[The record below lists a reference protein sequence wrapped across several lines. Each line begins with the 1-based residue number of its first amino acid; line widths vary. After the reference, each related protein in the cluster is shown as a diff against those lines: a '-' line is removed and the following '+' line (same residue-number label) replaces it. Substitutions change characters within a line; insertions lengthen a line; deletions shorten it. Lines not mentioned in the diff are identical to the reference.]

1 VTREGAKTVEA
12 LIQKTCVPCSG
23 DLPPIT
29 EIEIAELLI
38 LTETDL
44 LVRE

>member
-12 LIQKTCVPCSG
+12 LLQKTCVPCSG
-23 DLPPIT
+23 DLPPVT
-29 EIEIAELLI
+29 ETEIAELLI

-44 LVRE
+44 LVR